1 MALVWGREEM
11 DPPKGAQ
18 LGGCIERYK
27 FEWPVGF
34 IDAWADV
41 SFRSVTAVALGL
53 QDWADLLKIELNG
66 LLAFSFMRRMKL
78 LRSGFKRATDEH

>member
-1 MALVWGREEM
+1 M

-34 IDAWADV
+34 IDAWAYV

-53 QDWADLLKIELNG
+53 QDWADLLKIELDG
-66 LLAFSFMRRMKL
+66 LLAFSFMRRVKI
-78 LRSGFKRATDEH
+78 LRGGFKRATDEH